1 MATSRLRVLLAAD
14 AGQRAAFFEQYFHQS
29 GHEVIFVDARSE
41 AALRAARLT
50 HPDLVVLG
58 SPLPAPFDGPALTI
72 ALQTAP
78 DGPIPVVLVHNATE
92 LAGALARQ
100 VLARQAPLGHA

>member
-1 MATSRLRVLLAAD
+1 MASSRLRVLLAAD
-14 AGQRAAFFEQYFHQS
+14 AGQRAAFFEQYSHQS

-41 AALRAARLT
+41 STLKAARLI

-58 SPLPAPFDGPALTI
+58 SPLPAPFDGTALTI
-72 ALQTAP
+72 ALQAAP
-78 DGPIPVVLVHNATE
+78 DGPVPVVVVHNAAE

-100 VLARQAPLGHA
+100 VLASQPPSGHA